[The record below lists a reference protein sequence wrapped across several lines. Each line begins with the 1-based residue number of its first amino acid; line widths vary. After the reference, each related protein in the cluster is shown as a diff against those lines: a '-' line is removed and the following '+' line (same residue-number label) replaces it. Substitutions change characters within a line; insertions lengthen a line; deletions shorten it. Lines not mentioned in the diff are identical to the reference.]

1 MRRISTL
8 PDVQSLKAFA
18 SQAPLPWKLTG
29 CAPPQ
34 LGDKQKRILDMRET
48 RDGTQGKRK
57 RIPRNTVKETPKTT
71 AVFSRPGRQPVPTG
85 AGQRL

>member
-18 SQAPLPWKLTG
+18 SRVSLLWKLTG

-34 LGDKQKRILDMRET
+34 LGDKQKIILDIRET
-48 RDGTQGKRK
+48 GDRTH
-57 RIPRNTVKETPKTT
+57 KTREENSQKDSERRLQRPQL
-71 AVFSRPGRQPVPTG
+71 FSRPSGSQFP
-85 AGQRL
+85 